1 MTKKKTTPKA
11 VRARSA
17 PAAEAPA
24 PQAAPEPAA
33 VTLEGPGFRTPD
45 VWSPRDRNPR
55 PAGELSRT
63 ATLVRGNVY
72 VFSYSTG
79 PVVFR
84 HGEATLINDTE
95 FARLSEQVDRV
106 DFADPA
112 NNVRVER
119 RIRKFVFNHAASGE
133 AIELPVLEDRECGPF
148 ARTLGDQAEHDRK
161 FQGQEFTQR

>member
-1 MTKKKTTPKA
+1 MATNKKT
-11 VRARSA
+11 RARTKA
-17 PAAEAPA
+17 PAAEAPT
-24 PQAAPEPAA
+24 PQGVAPEPAPVA
-33 VTLEGPGFRTPD
+33 LEGPGFRTPD

-106 DFADPA
+106 DFPDPA
-112 NNVRVER
+112 NNVRIER
-119 RIRKFVFNHAASGE
+119 RIRKFIFNHAASGDG
-133 AIELPVLEDRECGPF
+133 IELPALPDRECGPY
-148 ARTLGDQAEHDRK
+148 ALSLGAQAQRDKLFEGAEHTR
-161 FQGQEFTQR
+161 R